1 MYNPSLEQNWEDII
15 IVLKK
20 INWCFF
26 TLVFGATVSCKLYGP
41 CLQVWQS
48 VERGQWLG
56 EEPFEMSDHFPS
68 ARLYRLERQGTGML
82 YKPKLFSPAG
92 SIFVSSSCTNPPAQQ
107 LERLLTLTG
116 GKVAGIKWYTCR
128 VLFWGMPPIISTWP
142 SVSLYRTHLANIL
155 IVLLLSS
162 LHMCGYHSD
171 QCTRVGVLFWRPF
184 TNRSCACTNVG
195 QVTGSQRKADVCVG
209 GKSWNTEV
217 KSVTEQWILGQYVHV
232 TVTTP
237 LPVYILQYYCLLTI
251 IA

>member
-1 MYNPSLEQNWEDII
+1 ML
-15 IVLKK
+15 
-20 INWCFF
+20 FA
-26 TLVFGATVSCKLYGP
+26 LVCGTTVSCKLYVP

-56 EEPFEMSDHFPS
+56 EEPFEMSDRFPS

-116 GKVAGIKWYTCR
+116 GKVGGNRTNVMWYTCR
-128 VLFWGMPPIISTWP
+128 VLFWGMPPIIFIWP
-142 SVSLYRTHLANIL
+142 SASLSFFYLTHLEWVTDIL

-162 LHMCGYHSD
+162 LHMCGYRSD
-171 QCTRVGVLFWRPF
+171 QCTRVGVLLFWRPF
-184 TNRSCACTNVG
+184 TNLPCACTNVG

-232 TVTTP
+232 AVMIP
-237 LPVYILQYYCLLTI
+237 LPVRTLQYYCLLTI